1 MNDTTAPAIRVMLV
15 DDHPIVRRG
24 LRDVLESAEDIRVC
38 GESANA
44 DDAISQIGDSRPD
57 VAVVD
62 IMLEGTVNGIDLV
75 KTVSERYPEIATLV
89 LSMHDESI
97 YAERAIKAGARGYLM
112 KDVAPRNIIEAIRT
126 VSRGE
131 LYLKEKLSAV
141 ILDKVINRNAAARA
155 IPADRLTDRELEIFD
170 LIGNGYS
177 IKEIARKLDLSI
189 YTIAS
194 HRRNI
199 KEKLMI
205 ENFSDVTKKA
215 IQWVIMRQCK

>member
-131 LYLKEKLSAV
+131 LYLKDKLSAV
-141 ILDKVINRNAAARA
+141 ILDKVINRNAAARTL
-155 IPADRLTDRELEIFD
+155 PADRLTDRELEIFD

-177 IKEIARKLDLSI
+177 IKEIARKLNLSI

-215 IQWVIMRQCK
+215 IQWVIMRQC